1 MKKWGW
7 GIAGFIWIAGI
18 TLVMGSL
25 SALHNVSFFPDTTL
39 RSSVSPQEKWTLTH
53 VLGQGCK
60 CSKIVYEYL
69 LQRGPR
75 SDVFESVV
83 VLGDMPEESTRL
95 SQKGFHVEKK
105 EARSLASEK
114 AVGVP
119 FLLITSGKGEALYA
133 GGYASS
139 MIKENT
145 PLLDLQILDSL
156 RGGKSAQE
164 LPIFGCAISQRIQSL
179 IDPLH
184 FKYKETSL

>member
-1 MKKWGW
+1 
-7 GIAGFIWIAGI
+7 
-18 TLVMGSL
+18 MGSL
-25 SALHNVSFFPDTTL
+25 SALHTLSFFPDTTL
-39 RSSVSPQEKWTLTH
+39 RSSITTSEKWTVTH

-69 LQRGPR
+69 LRRGPR
-75 SDVFESVV
+75 ADVLESVV
-83 VLGDMPEESTRL
+83 VLGDMQEESTRL
-95 SQKGFHVEKK
+95 TQKGFYVEKK

-139 MIKENT
+139 MIKDNT